1 MADRPDYFWL
11 FFKLSGR
18 LGRAGYFLAGTFIW
32 LTQIFLLYRFA
43 QAPEG
48 SGLSQAVALVFMA
61 SIVVGAWCNF
71 ALTAKRFHDFGKPT
85 ALAAI
90 SLVIGYVLIVVL
102 SFIKSDP
109 GPNGYGSRTV
119 AES

>member
-1 MADRPDYFWL
+1 LADGPDYFWL

-18 LGRAGYFLAGTFIW
+18 LGRAGYFFAGTFVWI
-32 LTQIFLLYRFA
+32 TQIFLFYRVA

-48 SGLSQAVALVFMA
+48 SGLSQALALVFLV
-61 SIVVGAWCNF
+61 SVVVGAWSNF

-90 SLVIGYVLIVVL
+90 SLVVGYLLIIVL
-102 SFIKSDP
+102 SFVRSDP
-109 GPNGYGSRTV
+109 GPNSYGSRTN

>member
-1 MADRPDYFWL
+1 LADGPGFYWL

-18 LGRAGYFLAGTFIW
+18 LGRIAYFLAGTFVW

-48 SGLSQAVALVFMA
+48 SSLSQTLALAFMA
-61 SIVVGAWCNF
+61 SIVIGAWSNF
-71 ALTAKRFHDFGKPT
+71 ALAAKRFHDFGKPT

-109 GPNGYGSRTV
+109 GPNSYGSRTD

>member
-1 MADRPDYFWL
+1 LADRPDYFWL

-18 LGRAGYFLAGTFIW
+18 LGRAGYFFAGTFVW
-32 LTQIFLLYRFA
+32 LTQIFLLYRFS

-48 SGLSQAVALVFMA
+48 SGLSQALALVFMA
-61 SIVVGAWCNF
+61 SIVVGAWSNF

-85 ALAAI
+85 GFAVV
-90 SLVIGYVLIVVL
+90 SLVVGYLLVIVL
-102 SFIKSDP
+102 SFIKSDA
-109 GPNGYGSRTV
+109 GPNGYGSRTN